1 MTTAPLPVDAVIF
14 DLDGTLVDS
23 GADIAAAAD
32 HARRAAGLSA
42 LPAAVIIG
50 YVGDGTRRLME
61 RVLAH
66 DPATGRP
73 GRPPSSAALQAGLQR
88 FGEYY
93 HAHLLDRTRPYP
105 GVPALLDALAPRC
118 LMVATNKPRRFTE
131 DLLAGLGL
139 AGRFFRVV
147 AGDDGP
153 ARKPDPAHL
162 QACLAGTGIAPDRTV
177 MVGDSPNDVLA
188 ARGAGMPSVAVTWGL
203 TPREA
208 LVAAGPTALVDDAA
222 TVAGLLGVRL

>member
-1 MTTAPLPVDAVIF
+1 MI
-14 DLDGTLVDS
+14 
-23 GADIAAAAD
+23 
-32 HARRAAGLSA
+32 RA
-42 LPAAVIIG
+42 
-50 YVGDGTRRLME
+50 
-61 RVLAH
+61 
-66 DPATGRP
+66 
-73 GRPPSSAALQAGLQR
+73 
-88 FGEYY
+88 
-93 HAHLLDRTRPYP
+93 
-105 GVPALLDALAPRC
+105 
-118 LMVATNKPRRFTE
+118 
-131 DLLAGLGL
+131 
-139 AGRFFRVV
+139 